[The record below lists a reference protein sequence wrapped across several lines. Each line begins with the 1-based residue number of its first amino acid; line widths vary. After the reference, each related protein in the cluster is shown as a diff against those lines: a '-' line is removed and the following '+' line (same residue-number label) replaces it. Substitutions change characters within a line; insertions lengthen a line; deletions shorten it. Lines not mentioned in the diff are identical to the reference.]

1 MKPIQFLT
9 NRNGVYYFRR
19 VVPISLRSILN
30 RREIVLTLKTSDFK
44 DACMAALEMSKELD
58 GLFNRL
64 KQGVELI
71 TPSEQD
77 LFAAAC
83 RNNTAKRLRDRN
95 THNRSYMPTQA
106 MLQMKLLWK
115 IRC

>member
-19 VVPISLRSILN
+19 LVPISLRSILN

-71 TPSEQD
+71 TPRIEPYLSHSPHRYSLD
-77 LFAAAC
+77 LPRKFSSA
-83 RNNTAKRLRDRN
+83 T
-95 THNRSYMPTQA
+95 S
-106 MLQMKLLWK
+106 
-115 IRC
+115 

>member
-44 DACMAALEMSKELD
+44 DD
-58 GLFNRL
+58 GISSSAFLFLSLAEDL
-64 KQGVELI
+64 KLGNSFQ
-71 TPSEQD
+71 
-77 LFAAAC
+77 
-83 RNNTAKRLRDRN
+83 N
-95 THNRSYMPTQA
+95 Y
-106 MLQMKLLWK
+106 
-115 IRC
+115 